1 MFERVH
7 HRRQLLVLAGGVEPA
22 FGGALGALFRHQADR
37 VRRGLERDGEH
48 FLGRRH
54 FEIERLVDL
63 GLQPRDVVVADMAAV
78 LAQMRGDAVGAGRD
92 RELGRAHRIGMAPAA
107 RVADGGDVVDI
118 DAEAKRSSSFAHD
131 LIENRFPLFG
141 IMRYPFTRSALAT
154 IGLARNCARMAVRC
168 LRS

>member
-1 MFERVH
+1 MNSDTRMPASLSLATTGVK
-7 HRRQLLVLAGGVEPA
+7 LIVLAGGIEPA
-22 FGGALGALFRHQADR
+22 FGGALGALLRHQADR
-37 VRRGLERDGEH
+37 MRLGLERDGDH
-48 FLGRRH
+48 LGGRRH

-107 RVADGGDVVDI
+107 RVADGGDVIDI
-118 DAEAKRSSSFAHD
+118 DAEAKGKRRHLSYHSPVRAF
-131 LIENRFPLFG
+131 
-141 IMRYPFTRSALAT
+141 AT
-154 IGLARNCARMAVRC
+154 IGLARNCAMMALRC